1 MDSLDHALNRLVAG
15 SIASINVASGI
26 RLAMRIA
33 SESYD
38 VCAVVDAL
46 RSDRNAPERVIARL
60 VALAADS
67 GDKHYTHQHDAPMFG
82 MLYALHVTH
91 PMLAL
96 ATAQG
101 ELPDG
106 VISASWTVGLARW
119 LSSTK
124 ATLKSTA
131 SS

>member
-15 SIASINVASGI
+15 SLASINVASGI
-26 RLAMRIA
+26 RLAMHIA

-60 VALAADS
+60 MALAADS
-67 GDKHYTHQHDAPMFG
+67 GDKHYTHQHDVPMFG
-82 MLYALHVTH
+82 MFYALHVTH

-101 ELPDG
+101 EWPEG
-106 VISASWTVGLARW
+106 VMSASWTVGLLRQ

-124 ATLKSTA
+124 SD
-131 SS
+131 SEVN